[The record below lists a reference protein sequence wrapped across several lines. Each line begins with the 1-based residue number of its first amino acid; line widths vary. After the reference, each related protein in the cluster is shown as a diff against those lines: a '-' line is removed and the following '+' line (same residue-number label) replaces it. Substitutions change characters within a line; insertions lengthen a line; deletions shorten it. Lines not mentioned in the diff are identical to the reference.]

1 MTPSDGAGFT
11 ATNRL
16 DKVSEVGIVLKGLD
30 GLLGTAGGALLLP
43 SLGVARIKPANRTWR
58 ASRASP
64 RERCPAPVDACKPPK
79 SESVTRDGN
88 NFTR

>member
-11 ATNRL
+11 VTNRL
-16 DKVSEVGIVLKGLD
+16 DKVFEVGIVPKGLD
-30 GLLGTAGGALLLP
+30 GLLGTAGGALLLL

-64 RERCPAPVDACKPPK
+64 SERCPAPVDAYKPLT
-79 SESVTRDGN
+79 SESVSREGN
-88 NFTR
+88 AFTR